1 MKKYLIVLLALL
13 FALTFTS
20 CNNSTNSA
28 KITSIEL
35 EKPKTET
42 EMTEIGYAL
51 FADNTYS
58 AGKTFVTR
66 GYINNSSSYSYV
78 NATIKA
84 KKTLNDDS
92 TIITIGSD
100 YKFETN
106 EIYTVWAEYNGLKSK
121 SYDICAYEA
130 NSICYAKLTDKPIE
144 VGKTLS
150 DIKSIIF
157 DVKYFDDSGS
167 IITLPDA
174 SGRDELMVMLYNSK
188 TNTEIMLNNDT
199 NKTTK
204 GYDLLYAYTD
214 STTPF
219 VIVKE
224 VDIYDPSTDFNSIA
238 IFNNKYSIETGLSNL
253 VYAKRYNGTTML
265 DNSTQKQARFSPFSP
280 GGKILRDNHYIIIS
294 DGTTEKSYNP
304 GEDVN
309 YTFEINVKYSITL
322 KVKKDDKYFSTTR
335 NITFYK

>member
-1 MKKYLIVLLALL
+1 MKKILLISLAILLA
-13 FALTFTS
+13 FTFTS
-20 CNNSTNSA
+20 CSNKSQDPTL
-28 KITSIEL
+28 TSIVL
-35 EKPKTET
+35 EKPVTSTIENT
-42 EMTEIGYAL
+42 NGYAI
-51 FADNTYS
+51 FAGNTYS
-58 AGKTFVTR
+58 ANKTFVTR
-66 GYINNSSSYSYV
+66 GYLSNGSYSNV

-84 KKTLNDDS
+84 KKNLNDDS
-92 TIITIGSD
+92 TITIDSNFR
-100 YKFETN
+100 FETN

-130 NSICYAKLTDKPIE
+130 NSICYAKLTEKPIE
-144 VGKTLS
+144 VGKKLN

-174 SGRDELMVMLYNSK
+174 SGRDEIMVMLYNSK

-224 VDIYDPSTDFNSIA
+224 IDIYDPSTDFNSIA
-238 IFNNKYSIETGLSNL
+238 IFNNTYSTVTGLSNL
-253 VYAKRYNGTTML
+253 KYAKRYNGTTIL
-265 DNSTQKQARFSPFSP
+265 DNKTQARFSPFLF
-280 GGKILRDNHYIIIS
+280 GTTILENNHYIIIS

-304 GEDVN
+304 GDDVN

-322 KVKKDDKYFSTTR
+322 KVKNGDNYFSTTR
-335 NITFYK
+335 NITFYN

>member
-1 MKKYLIVLLALL
+1 MKKILLISLAILLA
-13 FALTFTS
+13 FIFTS
-20 CNNSTNSA
+20 CSNKSQDPTL
-28 KITSIEL
+28 TSIVL
-35 EKPKTET
+35 EKPVTSTIENT
-42 EMTEIGYAL
+42 NGYAI
-51 FADNTYS
+51 FAGNTYS
-58 AGKTFVTR
+58 ANKTFVTR
-66 GYINNSSSYSYV
+66 GYLSNGSYSNV

-84 KKTLNDDS
+84 KKNLNDDS
-92 TIITIGSD
+92 TITIDSNFR
-100 YKFETN
+100 FETN

-144 VGKTLS
+144 VGNTLN

-167 IITLPDA
+167 IITLPNA
-174 SGRDELMVMLYNSK
+174 SGRDEIMVMLYNSK

-224 VDIYDPSTDFNSIA
+224 IDIYDPSTDFNSIA
-238 IFNNKYSIETGLSNL
+238 IFNNKYSIETGLSNM
-253 VYAKRYNGTTML
+253 VYAKRYNGTTIL
-265 DNSTQKQARFSPFSP
+265 DNTNKQARFSPFSP
-280 GGKILRDNHYIIIS
+280 GGTILDANHYIIIS

-304 GEDVN
+304 GDDVN
-309 YTFEINVKYSITL
+309 YTFEKNVNYSITL
-322 KVKKDDKYFSTTR
+322 KVKNGDKYFSTAR
-335 NITFYK
+335 NITFYR

>member
-1 MKKYLIVLLALL
+1 MKKILLISLAILLA
-13 FALTFTS
+13 FIFTS
-20 CNNSTNSA
+20 CSNKSQDPTL
-28 KITSIEL
+28 TSIVL
-35 EKPKTET
+35 EKPVTSTIENT
-42 EMTEIGYAL
+42 NGYAI
-51 FADNTYS
+51 FAGNTYS
-58 AGKTFVTR
+58 ANKTFVTR
-66 GYINNSSSYSYV
+66 GYLSNGSYSNV

-84 KKTLNDDS
+84 KKNLNDDS
-92 TIITIGSD
+92 TITIDSNFR
-100 YKFETN
+100 FETN

-174 SGRDELMVMLYNSK
+174 RNRDEIMVMLYNSK
-188 TNTEIMLNNDT
+188 TNTEIMLDKNNT
-199 NKTTK
+199 ITTSK

-224 VDIYDPSTDFNSIA
+224 IDIYDPSTDFNSIA

-253 VYAKRYNGTTML
+253 VYAKRYNGTTIL
-265 DNSTQKQARFSPFSP
+265 DNKTQARFSPFSP

-335 NITFYK
+335 NITFYR

>member
-1 MKKYLIVLLALL
+1 MKKILLISLAILLA
-13 FALTFTS
+13 FTFTS
-20 CNNSTNSA
+20 CSNKSQDPTL
-28 KITSIEL
+28 TSIVL
-35 EKPKTET
+35 EKPVTSTIKNTN
-42 EMTEIGYAL
+42 GYAI
-51 FADNTYS
+51 FAGNTYS
-58 AGKTFVTR
+58 ANKTFVTR
-66 GYINNSSSYSYV
+66 GYLSNGSYSNV

-84 KKTLNDDS
+84 KKNLNDDS
-92 TIITIGSD
+92 TITIDSNFR
-100 YKFETN
+100 FETN
-106 EIYTVWAEYNGLKSK
+106 EIYTVWAEYNGLKSN

-144 VGKTLS
+144 VGKTLN

-167 IITLPDA
+167 IITLPNA
-174 SGRDELMVMLYNSK
+174 SGRDEIMVMLYNSK
-188 TNTEIMLNNDT
+188 TNTEIMLNNNT

-224 VDIYDPSTDFNSIA
+224 IAIYDPSTDFNSIA
-238 IFNNKYSIETGLSNL
+238 IFNNTYSIETGLSNL
-253 VYAKRYNGTTML
+253 KYAKRYNGTTML
-265 DNSTQKQARFSPFSP
+265 DNSTQKQARFSPFLS
-280 GGKILRDNHYIIIS
+280 GTTILNDNHYIIIS

-304 GEDVN
+304 RDDVKN
-309 YTFEINVKYSITL
+309 YTFEKNVKYSITL
-322 KVKKDDKYFSTTR
+322 KVKNGDKYFSTTR

>member
-1 MKKYLIVLLALL
+1 MKKILLISLAILLA
-13 FALTFTS
+13 FIFTS
-20 CNNSTNSA
+20 CSNKSQDPTL
-28 KITSIEL
+28 TSIVL
-35 EKPKTET
+35 EKPVTSTIENAN
-42 EMTEIGYAL
+42 GYAI
-51 FADNTYS
+51 FAGNTYS
-58 AGKTFVTR
+58 ANKTFVTR
-66 GYINNSSSYSYV
+66 GYLSNGSYSNV

-84 KKTLNDDS
+84 KKNLNDDS
-92 TIITIGSD
+92 TITIGSNFR
-100 YKFETN
+100 FETN
-106 EIYTVWAEYNGLKSK
+106 EIYTVWAEYNGLKSN

-144 VGKTLS
+144 VGKTLN

-174 SGRDELMVMLYNSK
+174 SGRDEIMVMLYNSK
-188 TNTEIMLNNDT
+188 TNTEIMLNNNT

-224 VDIYDPSTDFNSIA
+224 IDIYDPSTDFNSIA
-238 IFNNKYSIETGLSNL
+238 IFNNTYSTVTGLSNL
-253 VYAKRYNGTTML
+253 KYAKRYNGTTIL
-265 DNSTQKQARFSPFSP
+265 DNTKKQARFSPFSS
-280 GGKILRDNHYIIIS
+280 GTILDANHYIIIS

-304 GEDVN
+304 GDDVN
-309 YTFEINVKYSITL
+309 YTFEKNVNYSITL
-322 KVKKDDKYFSTTR
+322 KVKNGDKYFSTTR

>member
-1 MKKYLIVLLALL
+1 MKKILLISLAILLA
-13 FALTFTS
+13 FTFTS
-20 CNNSTNSA
+20 CSNKSQDPTL
-28 KITSIEL
+28 TSIVL
-35 EKPKTET
+35 EKPVTSTIENT
-42 EMTEIGYAL
+42 NGYAI
-51 FADNTYS
+51 FAGNTYS
-58 AGKTFVTR
+58 ANKTFVTR
-66 GYINNSSSYSYV
+66 GYLSNGSYSNV

-84 KKTLNDDS
+84 KKNLNDDS
-92 TIITIGSD
+92 TITIDSNFR
-100 YKFETN
+100 FETN

-157 DVKYFDDSGS
+157 DVRYFDDSGS

-174 SGRDELMVMLYNSK
+174 RNRDEIMVMLYNSK

-224 VDIYDPSTDFNSIA
+224 IDIYDPSTDFNSIA
-238 IFNNKYSIETGLSNL
+238 IFNNKYSKENGLSNL
-253 VYAKRYNGTTML
+253 VYAKRYNGTIML
-265 DNSTQKQARFSPFSP
+265 DNSTQKQARFSPFLS
-280 GGKILRDNHYIIIS
+280 GTTILNDNHYIIIS

-304 GEDVN
+304 GDDVKN
-309 YTFEINVKYSITL
+309 YTFEKNVKYSITL
-322 KVKKDDKYFSTTR
+322 KVKNGDKYFSTTR
-335 NITFYK
+335 NITFYN

>member
-1 MKKYLIVLLALL
+1 MKKILLISLAILLA
-13 FALTFTS
+13 FIFTS
-20 CNNSTNSA
+20 CSNKSQDPTL
-28 KITSIEL
+28 TSIVL
-35 EKPKTET
+35 EKPVTSTIENT
-42 EMTEIGYAL
+42 NGYAI
-51 FADNTYS
+51 FAGNTYS
-58 AGKTFVTR
+58 ANKTFVTR
-66 GYINNSSSYSYV
+66 GYLSNGSYSNV

-84 KKTLNDDS
+84 KKNLNDDS
-92 TIITIGSD
+92 TITIDSNFR
-100 YKFETN
+100 FETN

-144 VGKTLS
+144 VGNTLN

-167 IITLPDA
+167 IITLPNA
-174 SGRDELMVMLYNSK
+174 SGRDEIMVMLYNSK

-224 VDIYDPSTDFNSIA
+224 IDIYDPSIDFNSIA

-265 DNSTQKQARFSPFSP
+265 DNSTQKQARFSPFLS
-280 GGKILRDNHYIIIS
+280 GTTILNDNHYIIIS

-304 GEDVN
+304 GEAVN

-322 KVKKDDKYFSTTR
+322 KVKNGDKYFSTTR
-335 NITFYK
+335 NIKFYN

>member
-1 MKKYLIVLLALL
+1 MKKILLISLAILLA
-13 FALTFTS
+13 FIFTS
-20 CNNSTNSA
+20 CSNKSQDPTL
-28 KITSIEL
+28 TSIVL
-35 EKPKTET
+35 EKPVTSTIENAN
-42 EMTEIGYAL
+42 GYAI
-51 FADNTYS
+51 FAGNTYS
-58 AGKTFVTR
+58 ANKTFVTR
-66 GYINNSSSYSYV
+66 GYLSNGSYSNV

-84 KKTLNDDS
+84 KKNLNDDS
-92 TIITIGSD
+92 TITIGSNFR
-100 YKFETN
+100 FETN
-106 EIYTVWAEYNGLKSK
+106 EIYTVWAEYNGLKSN

-150 DIKSIIF
+150 NIKSIIF
-157 DVKYFDDSGS
+157 NVKYFDDSGS
-167 IITLPDA
+167 IITLPNA
-174 SGRDELMVMLYNSK
+174 SARSEIMVMLYNSK
-188 TNTEIMLNNDT
+188 TNTEIMLDDNS

-238 IFNNKYSIETGLSNL
+238 IFNNTYSTATGLSNL
-253 VYAKRYNGTTML
+253 VYAKRYNGTTIL
-265 DNSTQKQARFSPFSP
+265 DNKTQARFRPFSS
-280 GGKILRDNHYIIIS
+280 GTILDANHYIIIS

-304 GEDVN
+304 RDDVKN
-309 YTFEINVKYSITL
+309 YTFEKNVKYSITL
-322 KVKKDDKYFSTTR
+322 KVKNGDKYFSTTR

>member
-1 MKKYLIVLLALL
+1 MKKILLISLAILLA
-13 FALTFTS
+13 FTFTS
-20 CNNSTNSA
+20 CSNKSQDPTL
-28 KITSIEL
+28 TSIVL
-35 EKPKTET
+35 EKPVTSTIENAN
-42 EMTEIGYAL
+42 GYAI
-51 FADNTYS
+51 FAGNTYS
-58 AGKTFVTR
+58 ANKTFVTR
-66 GYINNSSSYSYV
+66 GYLSNGSYSNV

-84 KKTLNDDS
+84 KKNLTDDS
-92 TIITIGSD
+92 TITIDSNFR
-100 YKFETN
+100 FETN

-167 IITLPDA
+167 IITLPNA
-174 SGRDELMVMLYNSK
+174 SGRDEIMVMLYNSK

-224 VDIYDPSTDFNSIA
+224 IDIYDPSTDFNSIA
-238 IFNNKYSIETGLSNL
+238 IFNNTYSTATGLSNL
-253 VYAKRYNGTTML
+253 KYAKRYNGTTIL
-265 DNSTQKQARFSPFSP
+265 DNKTQARFSPFLS
-280 GGKILRDNHYIIIS
+280 GTTILDANHYIIIS
-294 DGTTEKSYNP
+294 DSTTEKSYNP

-322 KVKKDDKYFSTTR
+322 KVKNGDKYFSTTR
-335 NITFYK
+335 NITFYN

>member
-1 MKKYLIVLLALL
+1 MKKILLISLAILLA
-13 FALTFTS
+13 FIFTS
-20 CNNSTNSA
+20 CSNKSQDPTL
-28 KITSIEL
+28 TSIVL
-35 EKPKTET
+35 EKPVTSTIENAN
-42 EMTEIGYAL
+42 GYAI
-51 FADNTYS
+51 FAGNTYS
-58 AGKTFVTR
+58 ANKTFVTR
-66 GYINNSSSYSYV
+66 GYLSNGSYSNV

-84 KKTLNDDS
+84 KKNLNDDS
-92 TIITIGSD
+92 TITIDSNFR
-100 YKFETN
+100 FETN

-150 DIKSIIF
+150 NIKSIIF

-174 SGRDELMVMLYNSK
+174 RNRDEIMVMLYNSK
-188 TNTEIMLNNDT
+188 TNTEIMLDDNS

-224 VDIYDPSTDFNSIA
+224 IDIYDPSTDFNSIA

-265 DNSTQKQARFSPFSP
+265 DNSTQKQARFSPFLS
-280 GGKILRDNHYIIIS
+280 GTTILNDNHYIIIS

-304 GEDVN
+304 GDNVN
-309 YTFEINVKYSITL
+309 YTFEKNVNYSITL
-322 KVKKDDKYFSTTR
+322 KVKNGDKYFSTTR
-335 NITFYK
+335 NITFYN

>member
-1 MKKYLIVLLALL
+1 MKKILLISLAILLA
-13 FALTFTS
+13 FIFTS
-20 CNNSTNSA
+20 CSNKSQDPTL
-28 KITSIEL
+28 TSIVL
-35 EKPKTET
+35 EKPVTSTIENT
-42 EMTEIGYAL
+42 NGYAI
-51 FADNTYS
+51 FAGNTYS
-58 AGKTFVTR
+58 ANKTFVTR
-66 GYINNSSSYSYV
+66 GYLSNGSYSNV

-84 KKTLNDDS
+84 KKNLADDS
-92 TIITIGSD
+92 TITIDSNFR
-100 YKFETN
+100 FETN

-174 SGRDELMVMLYNSK
+174 RNRDEIMVMLYNSK

-224 VDIYDPSTDFNSIA
+224 IDIYDPSTDFNSIA
-238 IFNNKYSIETGLSNL
+238 IFNNKYSIETGLSNM
-253 VYAKRYNGTTML
+253 VYAKRYNGTTIL
-265 DNSTQKQARFSPFSP
+265 DNTNKQARFSPFSP
-280 GGKILRDNHYIIIS
+280 GGTILDANHYIIIS

-304 GEDVN
+304 GDVVN
-309 YTFEINVKYSITL
+309 YTFEKNVNYSITL
-322 KVKKDDKYFSTTR
+322 KVKNGDKYFSTTR

>member
-1 MKKYLIVLLALL
+1 MKKILLISLAILLA
-13 FALTFTS
+13 FIFTS
-20 CNNSTNSA
+20 CSNKSQDPTL
-28 KITSIEL
+28 TSIVL
-35 EKPKTET
+35 EKPVTSTIENT
-42 EMTEIGYAL
+42 NGYAI
-51 FADNTYS
+51 FAGNTYS
-58 AGKTFVTR
+58 ANKTFVTR
-66 GYINNSSSYSYV
+66 GYLSNGSYSNV

-84 KKTLNDDS
+84 KKNLNDDS
-92 TIITIGSD
+92 TITIGSNFR
-100 YKFETN
+100 FETN

-174 SGRDELMVMLYNSK
+174 RTRDEIMVMLYNSK

-224 VDIYDPSTDFNSIA
+224 IDIYDPSTDFNSIA

-265 DNSTQKQARFSPFSP
+265 DNTTQKQARFSPFSSETT
-280 GGKILRDNHYIIIS
+280 ILKDNHYIIIS

-304 GEDVN
+304 GDDVN
-309 YTFEINVKYSITL
+309 YTFEKNVKYSITL
-322 KVKKDDKYFSTTR
+322 KVKNGDKYFSTTR

>member
-13 FALTFTS
+13 FALTFTA

-66 GYINNSSSYSYV
+66 GYINNSSSYSYI

-130 NSICYAKLTDKPIE
+130 NSIFKATITDRPIE
-144 VGKTLS
+144 IGKSLS
-150 DIKSIIF
+150 D
-157 DVKYFDDSGS
+157 VKKYIYNVQYFDDSGK
-167 IITLPDA
+167 IQEADDA
-174 SGRDELMVMLYNSK
+174 SKINNLKVMLYDTKNDKALMLDNS
-188 TNTEIMLNNDT
+188 TNLTD
-199 NKTTK
+199 K
-204 GYDLLYAYTD
+204 GYNLLYAYTD
-214 STTPF
+214 STNPF
-219 VIVKE
+219 VMVKE
-224 VDIYDPSTDFNSIA
+224 VDIFNPNEDFNSIA
-238 IFNNKYSIETGLSNL
+238 IYNNTYSLDNGLSNMQ
-253 VYAKRYNGTTML
+253 YAKRYNGTTIPGRC
-265 DNSTQKQARFSPFSP
+265 TPFSS
-280 GGKILRDNHYIIIS
+280 GSDLKADHYITIS
-294 DGTTEKSYNP
+294 DGITETKYEP
-304 GEDVN
+304 GETVN
-309 YTFEINVKYSITL
+309 YAFEAKVKYTITL
-322 KVKKDDKYFSTTR
+322 KVKNGDKFLTTTR
-335 NITFYK
+335 NIMFYK